1 MAERFLRELP
11 DLRPY
16 VLSNVQTTGTK
27 IGEGAYGTVTEVEI
41 PVCAAAKKLHDCF
54 LDSAWITTQFVKE
67 VQLMSTLRHENLVQ
81 FLGVYFDSSS
91 TQLPALVMERLLTS
105 LHDFLE
111 GSSQSI
117 YMCLKCSI
125 LHNVASGIA
134 YLHQHSPSIIHRDLS
149 ARNVL
154 LTSELVAKVADMG
167 MARFLSPS
175 IAATMTKA
183 PGALVYMPPE
193 ATAPST
199 SNAEEAIYDSSIDVF
214 SLGVITLFTV
224 GEEFPKNLHAPNY
237 TNVEGVLVPRTELE
251 RRSTYME
258 KVEQQLRKDHPLIY
272 LIQQSLHNTPSK
284 RPGIHN
290 VLDLIES
297 ARAEVKDED
306 CETNK
311 RQILQTLQSQPR
323 NEVNYMYIY
332 AMNLCKLII
341 SSNRI

>member
-16 VLSNVQTTGTK
+16 VLSNVRTTGTK
-27 IGEGAYGTVTEVEI
+27 IGKGAYGTVTEVEV
-41 PVCAAAKKLHDCF
+41 PVCAAAKELHDCF
-54 LDSAWITTQFVKE
+54 VDSTSITTQFVKE
-67 VQLMSTLRHENLVQ
+67 VRLMSTLHHENLVQ
-81 FLGVYFDSSS
+81 FLGVYFDSS

-111 GSSQSI
+111 GASQSI
-117 YMCLKCSI
+117 YMSVKCSI

-167 MARFLSPS
+167 MARFLSPV
-175 IAATMTKA
+175 TMTKA

-193 ATAPST
+193 ATAPSP
-199 SNAEEAIYDSSIDVF
+199 SNADEAIYDSSIDVF

-237 TNVEGVLVPRTELE
+237 PNVEGVLVPRTELE

-272 LIQQSLHNTPSK
+272 LIQQSLHDTPSK
-284 RPGIHN
+284 RPDIHK
-290 VLDLIES
+290 VLELIEL

-311 RQILQTLQSQPR
+311 HQLLQSLQSQPR
-323 NEVNYMYIY
+323 NEVSYMY
-332 AMNLCKLII
+332 ATNLCTLII
-341 SSNRI
+341 SPLLHM